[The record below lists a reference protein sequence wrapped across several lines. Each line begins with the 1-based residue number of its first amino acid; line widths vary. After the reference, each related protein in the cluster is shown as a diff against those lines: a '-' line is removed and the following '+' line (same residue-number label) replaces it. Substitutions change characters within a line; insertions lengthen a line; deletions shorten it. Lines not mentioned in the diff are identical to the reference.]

1 MKKITSIL
9 FIAIFGIFCGD
20 AFAQQKGYKECEAVS
35 LAKPFVRAK
44 GNDANA
50 EIIPSSSKIV
60 MLPAKASK
68 TRGTQGSKCLISL
81 KNYNSQILH
90 VYVDSNYIGS
100 VRANSVGVIESLSKF
115 SKVYCISDDQ
125 NYYWLENGD
134 CSCARIYHL
143 RVNPDEGELHETD

>member
-9 FIAIFGIFCGD
+9 FIAIFGIFCND
-20 AFAQQKGYKECEAVS
+20 AFAQQKGYKECDAVS

-44 GNDANA
+44 GNASIM
-50 EIIPSSSKIV
+50 EIPASSKMV

-68 TRGTQGSKCLISL
+68 ARGTQGSKCLITL

-115 SKVYCISDDQ
+115 SKVYCISEDQ

-143 RVNPDEGELHETD
+143 RVNPEEGELHETY